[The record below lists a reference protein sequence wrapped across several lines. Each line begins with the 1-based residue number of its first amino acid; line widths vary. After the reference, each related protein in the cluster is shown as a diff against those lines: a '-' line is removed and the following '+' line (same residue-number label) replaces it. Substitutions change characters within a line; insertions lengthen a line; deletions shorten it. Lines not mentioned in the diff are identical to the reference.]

1 MKKIF
6 FVTKLKTTN
15 LGNEGLSNEL
25 IKAFFS
31 NVDDAIINV
40 NGRPMGLTK
49 FDPSVLLKSKDPLSQ
64 FEKWTDQIVNKIK
77 KQKPINFAQKKSK
90 VELTVINNSKKKW
103 FFIKEILKSILDLF
117 NISIT
122 YNKRYADRAGLLKSA
137 DWVIYN
143 GAGEVNDG
151 HHGNFEKAGVFF
163 RQMIELRVS
172 QKLGLKTAAIN
183 QSISLRNPLSQKIIS
198 KVYGKMEK
206 IVVRGESS
214 RQELIK
220 MGINEKIIDIAPDF
234 TVNIDFNQ
242 IASTTT
248 KLKNKIGFNIT
259 KDVDFDLETLSRI
272 FTHLKNK
279 GKEIVFCTN
288 EPSGDTSIIKLLDKE
303 FGIPVIRSDYG
314 YKYYIEELSKFEFV
328 ISMRVHTNMFTL
340 VSNTPII
347 PLEAEDFRLAEILD
361 ILEYPIKPIKTKKSN
376 WVDVLL
382 DEIDN
387 VIHDKYNMEKY
398 FPEKF
403 NKIRNTS
410 IKNVSWINNY

>member
-25 IKAFFS
+25 INAFFS

-40 NGRPMGLTK
+40 NGRPLGLTK
-49 FDPSVLLKSKDPLSQ
+49 YDPSVLLKSKDPLLK
-64 FEKWTDQIVNKIK
+64 FEQWTDQIANEINQ
-77 KQKPINFAQKKSK
+77 QKSLPFAQKKSK
-90 VELTVINNSKKKW
+90 VELTVINKSRKKW
-103 FFIKEILKSILDLF
+103 FFIKGVLKSILSISNNLF
-117 NISIT
+117 T
-122 YNKRYADRAGLLKSA
+122 YNKRYADRARILKSA

-151 HHGNFEKAGVFF
+151 HHGNFGKAGVFF

-183 QSISLRNPLSQKIIS
+183 QSILLRNPLSQKIIS
-198 KVYGKMEK
+198 QVYGKMEK

-214 RQELIK
+214 RKGLIS
-220 MGINEKIIDIAPDF
+220 MGVNEKIIEIAPDF
-234 TVNIDFNQ
+234 TVNFNFNQ

-259 KDVDFDLETLSRI
+259 KDVDFDLETISRI
-272 FTHLKNK
+272 FTHLKSK

-288 EPSGDTSIIKLLDKE
+288 EPSGDAAIIKLLVKE

-340 VSNTPII
+340 VSKTPII

-361 ILEYPIKPIKTKKSN
+361 ILEYPIVPIKTKKSD
-376 WVDVLL
+376 WVDLL
-382 DEIDN
+382 LNEIDN
-387 VIHDKYNMEKY
+387 LTDNKYDYNKY
-398 FPEKF
+398 FSEKF
-403 NKIRNTS
+403 DKIKSTS
-410 IKNVSWINNY
+410 LNNISWINQF